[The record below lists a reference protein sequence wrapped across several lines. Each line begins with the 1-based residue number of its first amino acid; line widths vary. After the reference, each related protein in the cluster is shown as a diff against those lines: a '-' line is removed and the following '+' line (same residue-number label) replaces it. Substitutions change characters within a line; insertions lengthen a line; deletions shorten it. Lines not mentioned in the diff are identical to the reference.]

1 MHGVGLKAGGAPGS
15 QAHGMEVEK
24 FKASSRTHALQ
35 AEAGEGAGRWVR
47 EAHRYPG
54 PGCVHAHSSYQ
65 LPQPPGAPRVRPLQ
79 GEIYHGQVCF
89 KTVYYP
95 GL

>member
-1 MHGVGLKAGGAPGS
+1 MGSGLRLEGPGEPSALNGGWRRLKHPATS
-15 QAHGMEVEK
+15 M
-24 FKASSRTHALQ
+24 SSGLRR
-35 AEAGEGAGRWVR
+35 GGGGKMGRGN
-47 EAHRYPG
+47 HRCPS
-54 PGCVHAHSSYQ
+54 PGCVRAHSPCQ
-65 LPQPPGAPRVRPLQ
+65 LPQPRWVPRVRPLQ